1 MARRDRKNLKLYFI
15 NNLTENLKNK
25 VNSKKSIFITSNL
38 VVYSKFKNFS
48 NFYFLHDYITNN
60 EVRNFYLKNIKDWH
74 SMLYEIDIKLN
85 KEIYGKRI
93 KKKNNIFIAS
103 YIFRYFA
110 FQEFCSLMCTLFG
123 IKKFFKKKNFDQIEF
138 IGFNDLRYFNLNF
151 VRLFFKNNLKQS
163 IIIEDIDKKDKF
175 LYIKKYIF
183 KKKENIINKK
193 NILFSLKF
201 LKKFFLNQL
210 NKFSKKQNS
219 LYLTHNK
226 ELLYDENILYRNYKN
241 FP

>member
-110 FQEFCSLMCTLFG
+110 FQEF
-123 IKKFFKKKNFDQIEF
+123 
-138 IGFNDLRYFNLNF
+138 
-151 VRLFFKNNLKQS
+151 
-163 IIIEDIDKKDKF
+163 
-175 LYIKKYIF
+175 
-183 KKKENIINKK
+183 
-193 NILFSLKF
+193 
-201 LKKFFLNQL
+201 
-210 NKFSKKQNS
+210 
-219 LYLTHNK
+219 
-226 ELLYDENILYRNYKN
+226 
-241 FP
+241 